1 MQVRVSRK
9 PSVNAASGRLIVH
22 ARFSGRA
29 ASGWA
34 IRSMSLSGQSR
45 NIGTGALALWDVRVE
60 TGRDGLYTRL
70 VRAAMADSLNRNF
83 KYNVSFDAKRM
94 LEERQPGS
102 FLEFQVAVR

>member
-1 MQVRVSRK
+1 MDL
-9 PSVNAASGRLIVH
+9 N
-22 ARFSGRA
+22 
-29 ASGWA
+29 
-34 IRSMSLSGQSR
+34 
-45 NIGTGALALWDVRVE
+45 
-60 TGRDGLYTRL
+60 TRL